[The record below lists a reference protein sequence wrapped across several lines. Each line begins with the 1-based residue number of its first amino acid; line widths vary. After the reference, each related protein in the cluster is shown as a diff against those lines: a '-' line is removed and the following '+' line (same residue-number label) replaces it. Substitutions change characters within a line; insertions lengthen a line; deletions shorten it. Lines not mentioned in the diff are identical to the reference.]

1 MAHKAAAM
9 KAVEH
14 IAPVS
19 TEWTVQSG
27 WLPTLME
34 VIRKVASPNGEQNL
48 KHSIPRLI
56 AGGMHIPL
64 VAVLTY
70 DRNTKR
76 FATSIGWGDDEYS
89 LSAIE
94 FPVFS
99 RIAEWIAGKEG
110 ETVVS
115 ADLLREGDAWLREI
129 VNHIGLRSLIGIK
142 LGPRVVI
149 GMDGEPRG
157 FSQEEKDVFGA
168 FSRMA
173 GMAAEKVE
181 RGGRPRPIGGEIE
194 TKAVIEKVIETLNE
208 IAWVV
213 GSTVELEEVLVKIVD
228 VIVKVTGGDSCLLY
242 LYDGDKNELKLRAS
256 NSTDPRTMEHIR
268 MKLGEGITG
277 WVARERKAVAI
288 SAEAY
293 RDPRFKFFNELPEDH
308 YEAFLSAPMIS
319 QGKFVGVVNVQHKK
333 AYKHSPHEIAL
344 FSAVVQQVGGVIENT
359 RLHELLETRKL
370 VERAKGLLMRDKGIS
385 EPEAFRLIQREAMN
399 TRRSMRD
406 IANAVIIAANIREH

>member
-1 MAHKAAAM
+1 MRSKSAAIQ
-9 KAVEH
+9 AVNN
-14 IAPVS
+14 IDPVPL
-19 TEWTVQSG
+19 ERDHRSG
-27 WLPTLME
+27 WLPTLLE
-34 VIRKVASPNGEQNL
+34 VIRSVASSNGENNL
-48 KHSIPRLI
+48 RNSVPRLV
-56 AGGMHIPL
+56 AEGLNLPL
-64 VAVLTY
+64 VTVLTY
-70 DRNTKR
+70 DRKTKR
-76 FATSIGWGDDEYS
+76 FVTSIGWGEDEYS
-89 LSAIE
+89 FTATE

-99 RIAEWIAGKEG
+99 RLAEWIAGTEG

-129 VNHIGLRSLIGIK
+129 VNHIGLRSLIGIR

-149 GMDGEPRG
+149 GMDGEPRR
-157 FSQEEKDVFGA
+157 FSEEEKAAFGA
-168 FSRMA
+168 LSRMA
-173 GMAAEKVE
+173 GLAVEKIE
-181 RGGRPRPIGGEIE
+181 GKGRPRPIGGEIE

-213 GSTVELEEVLVKIVD
+213 GSTVELDEVLAKIVR
-228 VIVKVTGGDSCLLY
+228 VVVKVTGGDACLLY
-242 LYDGDKNELKLRAS
+242 LYNEEKNELRLKAS
-256 NSTDPRTMEHIR
+256 NTTDPGTMEKIR

-288 SAEAY
+288 SSEAY

-319 QGKFVGVVNVQHKK
+319 QGKFIGVVNVQHRK
-333 AYKHSPHEIAL
+333 AYEHGPHEIAL
-344 FSAVVQQVGGVIENT
+344 FSAIVQQVGGMIENA

-370 VERAKGLLMRDKGIS
+370 VERAKGLLMKDKGIS

-406 IANAVIIAANIREH
+406 IAGAIVIAANIRG

>member
-1 MAHKAAAM
+1 MRSKAAAM
-9 KAVEH
+9 QAANN
-14 IAPVS
+14 IIPVPLAGGPR
-19 TEWTVQSG
+19 SG
-27 WLPTLME
+27 WLPTLLE
-34 VIRKVASPNGEQNL
+34 VIRSVAGPNGENNL
-48 KHSIPRLI
+48 KNSIPRLV
-56 AGGMHIPL
+56 AEGMNLPL
-64 VAVLTY
+64 VTVLTF
-70 DRNTKR
+70 DRKNKR
-76 FATSIGWGDDEYS
+76 FVTSIGWGEDEYS
-89 LSAIE
+89 SSATE

-142 LGPRVVI
+142 LGSRVVI
-149 GMDGEPRG
+149 GMGGAPRS
-157 FSQEEKDVFGA
+157 FSEEERAAFGA
-168 FSRMA
+168 LSRMA
-173 GMAAEKVE
+173 GMAVEKIE
-181 RGGRPRPIGGEIE
+181 SEGRPRPIGGEIE

-213 GSTVELEEVLVKIVD
+213 GSAVELEEVLGKIVK
-228 VIVKVTGGDSCLLY
+228 VIVKVTGGDACLLY
-242 LYDGDKNELKLRAS
+242 LYDEDKNELKLKAS
-256 NSTDPRTMEHIR
+256 NTTDPGIMEKIR
-268 MKLGEGITG
+268 MRLGEGITG

-288 SAEAY
+288 PAEAY
-293 RDPRFKFFNELPEDH
+293 RDPRFKFFNELPEDR
-308 YEAFLSAPMIS
+308 YEAFLSAPMVS

-333 AYKHSPHEIAL
+333 AYEHSPHEIAL
-344 FSAVVQQVGGVIENT
+344 FSAVVQQVGSVIENA

-406 IANAVIIAANIREH
+406 IANAVIIAANIRGQ